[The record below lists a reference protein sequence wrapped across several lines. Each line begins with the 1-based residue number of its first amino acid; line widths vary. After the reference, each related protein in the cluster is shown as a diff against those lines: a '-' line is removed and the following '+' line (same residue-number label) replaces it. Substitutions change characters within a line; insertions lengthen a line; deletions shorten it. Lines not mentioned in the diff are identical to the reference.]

1 MMDYQGQLDL
11 QVERAWQ
18 RLNQLREYG
27 RTEARGVNRPV
38 YSKAWLDARN
48 QIAAWMR
55 EDGNVVTSDQVGNL
69 FAVSDQGSR
78 GPVVLS
84 GSHLDSVRNG
94 GAYDGALGVIA
105 AMAAVNLLREEQ
117 EIARHLEVV
126 AFAEEEGSR
135 FEASAY
141 WSSRAITGGI
151 SLGELD
157 SLVDT
162 KGVSMREAML
172 AIGLDPTGVLNAG
185 RDDLYGFIEL
195 HIEQGRYL
203 EQGGIDIGVV
213 TAIVA
218 QRRFTVTIIGRADH
232 AGTTPAELR
241 ADALAGAAEVILEIE
256 RTMKAEQGVRAT
268 VGRLEVLPGTSNVI
282 PGQVEFTIDIRSDN
296 EGQLAAA
303 ADTVVAKVSEVSG
316 ARDLSSSIRLE
327 ESQQSTPLSEM
338 VQTCVA
344 DAARDAGK
352 SCHRLPSGAGH
363 DAQVLAEHVEAGMI
377 FIPCVN
383 GVSHHPDEAITKKA
397 LSDGID
403 VLTRSLRNIVA
414 SIPTEG
420 EQ

>member
-1 MMDYQGQLDL
+1 MDYQGQLDV

-48 QIAAWMR
+48 QVAAWMR
-55 EDGNVVTSDQVGNL
+55 EDGSVVTSDQVGNL
-69 FAVSDQGSR
+69 FAASDGGSH

-105 AMAAVNLLREEQ
+105 AMAAANLLREEK
-117 EIARHLEVV
+117 EISPHLEVV

-135 FEASAY
+135 FEASSY

-162 KGVSMREAML
+162 KGVSIREAML
-172 AIGLDPTGVLNAG
+172 AIGLDPTSVLDAG
-185 RDDLYGFIEL
+185 RDDLYGYIEL

-241 ADALAGAAEVILEIE
+241 ADALVGAAEVILDIE
-256 RTMKAEQGVRAT
+256 RTMKAKEGVRAT

-282 PGQVEFTIDIRSDN
+282 PGQVEFTIDIRSDD
-296 EGQLAAA
+296 EEKLAVA
-303 ADTVVAKVSEVSG
+303 ADSVIEKVSEVAD
-316 ARDLSSSIRLE
+316 ARSLSSSVKLE
-327 ESQQSTPLSEM
+327 ENQESTPLSEM
-338 VQTCVA
+338 VQNCVS

-352 SCHRLPSGAGH
+352 SCQRLPSGAGH
-363 DAQVLAEHVEAGMI
+363 DAQVLAGHMEAGMI

-403 VLTRSLRNIVA
+403 VLARSLRQIVA
-414 SIPTEG
+414 SIPAEDR
-420 EQ
+420 Q